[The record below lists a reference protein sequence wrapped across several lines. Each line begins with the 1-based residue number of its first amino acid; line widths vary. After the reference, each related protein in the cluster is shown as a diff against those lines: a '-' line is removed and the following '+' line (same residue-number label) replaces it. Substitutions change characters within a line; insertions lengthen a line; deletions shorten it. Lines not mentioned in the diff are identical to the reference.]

1 MSKPDAQK
9 GRSSYRSS
17 ETWPLVRFAVSRALA
32 TLGASALTLAQAPPT
47 SPANRSD
54 AIVPF
59 KIQVPDAVLK
69 DLKTRLKNTRLPQE
83 IPGTGW
89 DYGTDLT
96 YLRSLVDYWRDRY
109 DWRAAERKLN
119 ELPQFKTTIDGIEIH
134 FVHIKS
140 KEPHALPLAMTH
152 GWPGSFFEFTK
163 VVGPLTDPV
172 KYGGRAEDAFDVV
185 AISLPGFDFSGKPQ
199 ERGYS
204 PEKMGA
210 IISKLMARLGYT
222 RYGLQG
228 GDWGGIISRL
238 VAIDDAPHVVGL
250 HLNFCLAGAPAG
262 GAPMDGVPAD
272 EAQRYQAREAYM
284 ANERGYQQIQGSKP
298 QTLGFALDDSPAGLA
313 AWIVEKFHAWC
324 DCDGNIESHF
334 SKDDLLTDVM
344 LYWVTGS
351 GSSSTRIYYESRLA
365 PPNPARVTVPTACA
379 LFPKEISV
387 PPRKWVEARYNLV
400 HWTVMPRGGHF
411 AALEQPDLLVGD
423 VRDFFGGLR

>member
-1 MSKPDAQK
+1 MFTKTVVCIAA
-9 GRSSYRSS
+9 
-17 ETWPLVRFAVSRALA
+17 TIAALC
-32 TLGASALTLAQAPPT
+32 ASASTFAQSPPAAAT
-47 SPANRSD
+47 SRSD

-59 KIQVPDAVLK
+59 KIQVPDAVLR
-69 DLKTRLKNTRLPQE
+69 DLKTRLKNTRLAEP
-83 IPGTGW
+83 IPNTGW
-89 DYGTDLT
+89 DYGTDAT

-109 DWRAAERKLN
+109 DWRAQERKLN
-119 ELPQFKTTIDGIEIH
+119 ELPQFKTTIDGLEIH

-185 AISLPGFDFSGKPQ
+185 AISLPGFGFSGKPQ

-210 IISKLMARLGYT
+210 IIATLMARLGYT

-238 VAIDDAPHVVGL
+238 VAIDDAPHVAGL
-250 HLNFCLAGAPAG
+250 HLNFCLAGPPPG

-272 EAQRYQAREAYM
+272 EVQRYQTRETYM
-284 ANERGYQQIQGSKP
+284 ANERAYQQIQGTKP
-298 QTLGFALDDSPAGLA
+298 QTLGFLLDDSPAGLA

-324 DCDGNIESHF
+324 DCGDNIESRF

-344 LYWVTGS
+344 VYWVTRT
-351 GSSSTRIYYESRLA
+351 GSSSTRIYFENRVA
-365 PPNPARVTVPTACA
+365 RPNPARVTVPTGCA

-411 AALEQPDLLVGD
+411 AALEQPELLVAD
-423 VRDFFGGLR
+423 VRDFFKGLR